1 MEEKDKNQ
9 EENKEISQEDLA
21 AAWEQ
26 LLQEEPILEDSE
38 KQKKETI
45 ESQEDLASQWAS
57 MLENEKKE
65 EKQEET
71 ASTLEEIPQSKT
83 DEENQEYTQNKQPLP
98 SDIQQKLSILLDL
111 PITITVEIG
120 SKVMTLEDVLKLSPS
135 SILDLDRYINEPI
148 DLKVNGV
155 LVAKGELYQ
164 VEDQFAIK
172 IKDILTK
179 EERVDLISKQFKR

>member
-9 EENKEISQEDLA
+9 EKNKEISQEDLA

-26 LLQEEPILEDSE
+26 MLQEEPILEDSE
-38 KQKKETI
+38 KQKKETV

-71 ASTLEEIPQSKT
+71 ASTLEEIPQPKK
-83 DEENQEYTQNKQPLP
+83 DVENQEYTQNKQPLP
-98 SDIQQKLSILLDL
+98 LDIQQKLSILLDL

-135 SILDLDRYINEPI
+135 SVLDLDRYINEPI

-172 IKDILTK
+172 IKYILTK